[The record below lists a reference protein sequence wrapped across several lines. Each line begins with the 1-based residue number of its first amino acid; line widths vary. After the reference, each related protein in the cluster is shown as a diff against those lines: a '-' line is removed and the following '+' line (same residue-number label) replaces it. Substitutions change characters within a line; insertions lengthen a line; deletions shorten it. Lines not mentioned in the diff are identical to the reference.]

1 MAVEDFAI
9 TKVLLMYEKINVGAS
24 PSVASGVGREAY
36 DKELEA
42 HTGGVM
48 VTWMLEPLRSQAV
61 DHWSGTMVHTNRS
74 DKNHQTI
81 NCFVH
86 YSYLWAQKSLLFA
99 DIQSKC
105 TYASLRI
112 RNF

>member
-1 MAVEDFAI
+1 MI
-9 TKVLLMYEKINVGAS
+9 TKVLLMYEKIGMGSS
-24 PSVASGVGREAY
+24 PSVASGVSREAY
-36 DKELEA
+36 DKQLEA
-42 HTGGVM
+42 HPGAM

-99 DIQSKC
+99 DIQSKSA
-105 TYASLRI
+105 YASTPT